1 MSIKFVFFF
10 VKFTLKYNIINII
23 RKYFLDVLN
32 ISDLN
37 KFEIYIYFWNI
48 LMIYFDFIA
57 YHKYDNKYNIGRN
70 SWN

>member
-37 KFEIYIYFWNI
+37 KFEIYIYF
-48 LMIYFDFIA
+48 
-57 YHKYDNKYNIGRN
+57 
-70 SWN
+70 